1 METSHI
7 SASRRELCNTKMAR
21 WRLGKAPLIP
31 NLCTR
36 SGRVLHFISA
46 ALTLKRLKAV
56 FCFCVTQSHDI
67 LLFLTGDPCQPV
79 DSSATPGHPQPIPVK
94 RGPGRPRLR
103 PVGPGHQGTRGPPRP
118 RKAPKP
124 LPVPLRSGSGTPSS
138 VTTTPSAAAGVEH
151 PRPFGFYTQG
161 TGSAE

>member
-1 METSHI
+1 MGLLFRIPVNFMWRQITWTEPRDTRLYEFLTLALDRMEWFI
-7 SASRRELCNTKMAR
+7 LFF
-21 WRLGKAPLIP
+21 
-31 NLCTR
+31 
-36 SGRVLHFISA
+36 GRVCG
-46 ALTLKRLKAV
+46 TQRLD
-56 FCFCVTQSHDI
+56 F
-67 LLFLTGDPCQPV
+67 LLFLAGDPCQPA
-79 DSSATPGHPQPIPVK
+79 DPSATPGHPQPIPVK

-138 VTTTPSAAAGVEH
+138 VTTTPSAAAEVEH

-161 TGSAE
+161 TGSTE